1 MMSNKLFKLSAFF
14 VLSAML
20 VAACGGLP
28 GSAGAG
34 GTATPLPPIVSEGEI
49 VVDGRLVPNKWVD
62 LAFNSSGEIAEVL
75 VEEGDLVQAGD
86 VIARLGNRE
95 VLESNVSKASLELLS
110 AQQEQLDA
118 EQARQQLFDT
128 LSTAQTNALQ
138 ELNDARQALKDAD
151 RKVAGLRSDPSQA
164 DLEEAEATLILAED
178 KLDKAEDDYKEY
190 ENRSEK
196 NLIRAAILNKV
207 AQARRDYDNALR
219 RFNNIL
225 SGSTEF
231 SRNQSLAEQQIAQS
245 RLEQA
250 QKDYDELLEGPDPDS
265 LALAEKRIET
275 AAGRI
280 ASAETAITAAQSA
293 LADLDLVAT
302 IPGTLTQMDLIVGQ
316 RVSPAEVV
324 AQIADFSKWYV
335 ETDNLTEI
343 DVVDV
348 TTGQNA
354 TVTPDAVPD
363 LILNGV
369 VEKISDNFE
378 EKRGDITYT
387 ARILLNEVDPRLR
400 WGMTT
405 VVKFEK

>member
-1 MMSNKLFKLSAFF
+1 MTNKFFKLSTILIFAAF
-14 VLSAML
+14 LL
-20 VAACGGLP
+20 AARGQMP
-28 GSAGAG
+28 GAG
-34 GTATPLPPIVSEGEI
+34 GAAGTPTALPPVVSAGEI
-49 VVDGRLVPNKWVD
+49 VVDGRIVPNEWVD
-62 LAFNSSGEIAEVL
+62 LAFNTSGEIAEVL
-75 VEEGDLVQAGD
+75 VKEGDSVQAGD

-95 VLESNVSKASLELLS
+95 TLESNVSNANLEILS

-118 EQARQQLFDT
+118 EQARQELFDT
-128 LSTAQTNALQ
+128 LSIAQTNALQ

-164 DLEEAEATLILAED
+164 DLEEAEATLILTKD
-178 KLDKAEDDYKEY
+178 KLTKAEKDYKEY

-196 NLIRAAILNKV
+196 NLIRAALLNKV
-207 AQARRDYDNALR
+207 SQARRDYDNALR

-225 SGSTEF
+225 NGSTDF
-231 SRNQSLAEQQIAQS
+231 SRTQTQAEQQIAQS

-250 QKDYDELLEGPDPDS
+250 QKDYDELQTGPDPDQ

-275 AAGRI
+275 AKGRI
-280 ASAETAITAAQSA
+280 SAAETALAAAQA
-293 LADLDLVAT
+293 TLADGDLVAT
-302 IPGTLTQMDLIVGQ
+302 IPGTLTKLDLISGQ
-316 RVSPAEVV
+316 RVSPGVTV

-348 TTGQNA
+348 AVGQNA
-354 TVTPDAVPD
+354 TITPDALPELV
-363 LILNGV
+363 LSGV

-387 ARILLNEVDPRLR
+387 ARILLNDVDPRLR

>member
-1 MMSNKLFKLSAFF
+1 MSNKLFKLSTFF

-28 GSAGAG
+28 GGAGAG
-34 GTATPLPPIVSEGEI
+34 GTPTALPPVVTEGEI

-75 VEEGDLVQAGD
+75 VEEGAVVQAGD

-95 VLESNVSKASLELLS
+95 ALESNVSKASLELLS

-151 RKVAGLRSDPSQA
+151 RKAAGLRSDPSQA
-164 DLEEAEATLILAED
+164 DLEEAEATLILTED
-178 KLDKAEDDYKEY
+178 KLDKAEDDWKEY

-196 NLIRAAILNKV
+196 NLIRAAMLNKV

-219 RFNNIL
+219 RYNNIL
-225 SGSTEF
+225 NGSTEF
-231 SRNQSLAEQQIAQS
+231 SRTQALAEQQIAQS

-250 QKDYDELLEGPDPDS
+250 QKDYDELQEGPDPDS
-265 LALAEKRIET
+265 LALADKRIET
-275 AAGRI
+275 AVGRI

-348 TTGQNA
+348 AVGQNA
-354 TVTPDAVPD
+354 TVTPDAAPD
-363 LILNGV
+363 LVLNGV

-387 ARILLNEVDPRLR
+387 ARILLNEIDPRLR

>member
-1 MMSNKLFKLSAFF
+1 MSNKLFKLSAFF

-28 GSAGAG
+28 GGAGAG
-34 GTATPLPPIVSEGEI
+34 GTPTPLPPIVSEGEI

-95 VLESNVSKASLELLS
+95 TLESNVSKASLELLS

-164 DLEEAEATLILAED
+164 DLEEAEATLILTED
-178 KLDKAEDDYKEY
+178 KLDKAEDDWKEY

-196 NLIRAAILNKV
+196 NLIRAAMLNRV

-219 RFNNIL
+219 RYNNIL

-231 SRNQSLAEQQIAQS
+231 SRTQSLAEQQIAQS

-250 QKDYDELLEGPDPDS
+250 QKDYDELQEGPDPDS

-275 AAGRI
+275 ATGRI

-316 RVSPAEVV
+316 RISPAEVV

-348 TTGQNA
+348 AVGQNS

-363 LILNGV
+363 LVLNGV

-387 ARILLNEVDPRLR
+387 ARILLNEIDPRLR

>member
-1 MMSNKLFKLSAFF
+1 
-14 VLSAML
+14 
-20 VAACGGLP
+20 
-28 GSAGAG
+28 
-34 GTATPLPPIVSEGEI
+34 
-49 VVDGRLVPNKWVD
+49 
-62 LAFNSSGEIAEVL
+62 
-75 VEEGDLVQAGD
+75 
-86 VIARLGNRE
+86 
-95 VLESNVSKASLELLS
+95 
-110 AQQEQLDA
+110 
-118 EQARQQLFDT
+118 
-128 LSTAQTNALQ
+128 LQ

>member
-1 MMSNKLFKLSAFF
+1 MTKKLFKLSTILILAA
-14 VLSAML
+14 LL
-20 VAACGGLP
+20 LAACGQMP
-28 GSAGAG
+28 GAG
-34 GTATPLPPIVSEGEI
+34 GADGTPTALPPVVSAGEI
-49 VVDGRLVPNKWVD
+49 VVDGRIVPDESVE
-62 LAFNSSGEIAEVL
+62 LAFNTSGEIAEVL
-75 VEEGDLVQAGD
+75 VQEGDSVQAGD

-95 VLESNVSKASLELLS
+95 TLESNVSKANLDILS

-118 EQARQQLFDT
+118 EQARQELFDT
-128 LSTAQTNALQ
+128 LSIAQTNALQ

-164 DLEEAEATLILAED
+164 DLEEAEATLILTKD
-178 KLDKAEDDYKEY
+178 KLTKAEKDYKEY

-196 NLIRAAILNKV
+196 NLIRARCSTRFPGRAAITITPCAATTTSSMAGPNL
-207 AQARRDYDNALR
+207 AAPRRR
-219 RFNNIL
+219 Q
-225 SGSTEF
+225 S
-231 SRNQSLAEQQIAQS
+231 SRSPSHAWRKPRKTTTS
-245 RLEQA
+245 C
-250 QKDYDELLEGPDPDS
+250 KPDPIPTQ

-275 AAGRI
+275 ATGRI
-280 ASAETAITAAQSA
+280 SAAETALAAAQAA

-302 IPGTLTQMDLIVGQ
+302 IPGTVTRLDLIDGQ
-316 RVSPAEVV
+316 RVSPGEVV

-348 TTGQNA
+348 AVGQNA
-354 TVTPDAVPD
+354 TVTPDALPELV
-363 LILNGV
+363 LSGV

>member
-1 MMSNKLFKLSAFF
+1 MSNKLFKMSTILIIA
-14 VLSAML
+14 AML
-20 VAACGGLP
+20 MAACSKLP
-28 GSAGAG
+28 GGAGAD
-34 GTATPLPPIVSEGEI
+34 GTPTALPPVVSEGEI
-49 VVDGRLVPNKWVD
+49 VVDGRLVPNKSVD
-62 LAFNSSGEIAEVL
+62 LAFNTSGEIAEVL
-75 VEEGDLVQAGD
+75 VEEGDTVQAGD

-110 AQQEQLDA
+110 GQQEQLDS
-118 EQARQQLFDT
+118 EQARQELFDT

-138 ELNDARQALKDAD
+138 ELNDARQAVKDAD
-151 RKVAGLRSDPSQA
+151 RKVAGLRTDPTQA
-164 DLEEAEATLILAED
+164 DLEEAQASLILAED
-178 KLDKAEDDYKEY
+178 KLDKAEKDYKEY
-190 ENRSEK
+190 ANAQEK
-196 NLIRAAILNKV
+196 NVIRAAMLNKV

-219 RFNNIL
+219 RFNNITG
-225 SGSTEF
+225 GSTEF
-231 SRNQSLAEQQIAQS
+231 SRNQAFAEQQIAQS

-250 QKDYDELLEGPDPDS
+250 QKDYDELQQGPDPDK
-265 LALAEKRIET
+265 LALAESRIET
-275 AAGRI
+275 AKGRI
-280 ASAETAITAAQSA
+280 TSAENAIKAAESA

-302 IPGTLTQMDLIVGQ
+302 IPGTITQMDLIVGQ
-316 RVSPAEVV
+316 RVSPSETV

-348 TTGQNA
+348 AVGQNA
-354 TVTPDAVPD
+354 TVTPDAAPD
-363 LILNGV
+363 LVLSGV

>member
-1 MMSNKLFKLSAFF
+1 MSNKLFKLSAFF

-34 GTATPLPPIVSEGEI
+34 GTPTPLPPIVSEGEI

-95 VLESNVSKASLELLS
+95 ALESNVSKASLELLS

-164 DLEEAEATLILAED
+164 DLEEAEATLILTED
-178 KLDKAEDDYKEY
+178 KLDKAEDDWKEY

-196 NLIRAAILNKV
+196 NLIRAAVLNRV

-219 RFNNIL
+219 RYNNIL

-231 SRNQSLAEQQIAQS
+231 SRTQSLAEQQIAQS

-250 QKDYDELLEGPDPDS
+250 QKDYDELLDGPDPDG
-265 LALAEKRIET
+265 LALADKRIET

-280 ASAETAITAAQSA
+280 ASADTAITAAQSA

-316 RVSPAEVV
+316 RVTPAEVV

-348 TTGQNA
+348 AVGQNA
-354 TVTPDAVPD
+354 SVTPDAAPD
-363 LILNGV
+363 LVLSGV

-387 ARILLNEVDPRLR
+387 ARILLNEIDPRLR

>member
-1 MMSNKLFKLSAFF
+1 
-14 VLSAML
+14 ML

-34 GTATPLPPIVSEGEI
+34 GTPTPLPPIVSEGEI

-95 VLESNVSKASLELLS
+95 ALESNVSKASLELLS

-164 DLEEAEATLILAED
+164 DLEEAEATLILTED
-178 KLDKAEDDYKEY
+178 KLDKAEDDWKEY

-196 NLIRAAILNKV
+196 NLIRAAVLNRV

-219 RFNNIL
+219 RYNNIL

-231 SRNQSLAEQQIAQS
+231 SRTQSLAEQQIAQS

-250 QKDYDELLEGPDPDS
+250 QKDYDELLDGPDPDG
-265 LALAEKRIET
+265 LALADKRIET

-280 ASAETAITAAQSA
+280 ASADTAITAAQSA

-316 RVSPAEVV
+316 RVTPAEVV

-348 TTGQNA
+348 AVGQNA
-354 TVTPDAVPD
+354 SVTPDAAPD
-363 LILNGV
+363 LVLSGV

-387 ARILLNEVDPRLR
+387 ARILLNEIDPRLR

>member
-1 MMSNKLFKLSAFF
+1 MSNKLFKLSAFF
-14 VLSAML
+14 VLAAML

-34 GTATPLPPIVSEGEI
+34 GTPTPLPPIVSEGEI

-95 VLESNVSKASLELLS
+95 ALESNVSKASLELLS

-164 DLEEAEATLILAED
+164 DLEEAEATLILTED
-178 KLDKAEDDYKEY
+178 KLDKAEDDWKEY

-196 NLIRAAILNKV
+196 NLIRAAVLNRV

-219 RFNNIL
+219 RYNNIL

-231 SRNQSLAEQQIAQS
+231 SRTQSLAEQQIAQS

-250 QKDYDELLEGPDPDS
+250 QKDYDELLDGPDPDG
-265 LALAEKRIET
+265 LALADKRIET

-280 ASAETAITAAQSA
+280 ASADTAITAAQSA

-316 RVSPAEVV
+316 RVTPAEVV

-348 TTGQNA
+348 AVGQNA
-354 TVTPDAVPD
+354 SVTPDAAPD
-363 LILNGV
+363 LVLSGV

-387 ARILLNEVDPRLR
+387 ARILLNEIDPRLR

>member
-1 MMSNKLFKLSAFF
+1 MSNKLFKTSSFLILIAI
-14 VLSAML
+14 LL
-20 VAACGGLP
+20 AACGGLP
-28 GSAGAG
+28 GGAGAE
-34 GTATPLPPIVSEGEI
+34 GTPTALPPIVTEGEI
-49 VVDGRLVPNKWVD
+49 VVDGRLVPNKSVN

-75 VEEGDLVQAGD
+75 VEEGVLVAAGD

-95 VLESNVSKASLELLS
+95 TLESNVSNANLELLS

-128 LSTAQTNALQ
+128 LSVAQTNALQ

-178 KLDKAEDDYKEY
+178 KLKKAEDDWKEY

-196 NLIRAAILNKV
+196 NVIRAAVLNKV

-219 RFNNIL
+219 RYNNIL

-231 SRNQSLAEQQIAQS
+231 SRTQAQAEQKIAQS

-250 QKDYDELLEGPDPDS
+250 QKDYDELQEGPDPDS
-265 LALAEKRIET
+265 LALADKRIET
-275 AAGRI
+275 AKGRI
-280 ASAETAITAAQSA
+280 TAAETALAAAQAA
-293 LADLDLVAT
+293 LTDLDLIAT
-302 IPGTLTQMDLIVGQ
+302 IPGTITQMDLIVGQ
-316 RVSPAEVV
+316 RVSPGETV
-324 AQIADFSKWYV
+324 AQITDFSKWYV

-348 TTGQNA
+348 AVGQNA
-354 TVTPDAVPD
+354 SVTPDAVPD
-363 LILNGV
+363 LVLNGV

-387 ARILLNEVDPRLR
+387 ARILLNDVDPRLR

>member
-1 MMSNKLFKLSAFF
+1 MTNKLFKLSTILIFAA
-14 VLSAML
+14 LL
-20 VAACGGLP
+20 LAACGQMP
-28 GSAGAG
+28 GAG
-34 GTATPLPPIVSEGEI
+34 GADGTPTALPPVVSAGEI
-49 VVDGRLVPNKWVD
+49 VVDGRIVPNEWVD
-62 LAFNSSGEIAEVL
+62 LAFNTSGEIAEVL
-75 VEEGDLVQAGD
+75 VQEGDSVQAGD

-95 VLESNVSKASLELLS
+95 TLESNVSKANLEILS

-118 EQARQQLFDT
+118 EQARQELFDT
-128 LSTAQTNALQ
+128 LSIAQTNALQ

-164 DLEEAEATLILAED
+164 DLEEAEATLILTKD
-178 KLDKAEDDYKEY
+178 KLTKAEKDYKEY

-196 NLIRAAILNKV
+196 NLIRAALLNKV
-207 AQARRDYDNALR
+207 SQARRDYDNALR
-219 RFNNIL
+219 RYNNIL
-225 SGSTEF
+225 NGSTDF
-231 SRNQSLAEQQIAQS
+231 SRTQTQAEQQIAQS
-245 RLEQA
+245 RLAQA
-250 QKDYDELLEGPDPDS
+250 QKDYDELQTGPDPDQ

-275 AAGRI
+275 AKGRI
-280 ASAETAITAAQSA
+280 SATETALAAAQAA

-302 IPGTLTQMDLIVGQ
+302 IPGTITKLDLIGGQ
-316 RVSPAEVV
+316 RVSPGVMV

-348 TTGQNA
+348 AVGQNA
-354 TVTPDAVPD
+354 TITPDALPELV
-363 LILNGV
+363 LSGV

-387 ARILLNEVDPRLR
+387 ARILLNDVDPRLR

>member
-1 MMSNKLFKLSAFF
+1 MSNKLFKLSAFF

-34 GTATPLPPIVSEGEI
+34 GTPTPLPPIVSEGEI

-95 VLESNVSKASLELLS
+95 ALELNVSKASLELLS

-164 DLEEAEATLILAED
+164 DLEEAEATLILTED
-178 KLDKAEDDYKEY
+178 KLDKAEDDWKEY

-196 NLIRAAILNKV
+196 NLIRAAVLNRV

-219 RFNNIL
+219 RYNNIL

-231 SRNQSLAEQQIAQS
+231 SRTQSLAEQQIAQS

-250 QKDYDELLEGPDPDS
+250 QKDYDELLDGPDPDG
-265 LALAEKRIET
+265 LALADKRIET

-280 ASAETAITAAQSA
+280 ASADTAITAAQSA

-316 RVSPAEVV
+316 RVTPAEVV

-348 TTGQNA
+348 AVGQNA
-354 TVTPDAVPD
+354 SVTPDAAPD
-363 LILNGV
+363 LVLSGV

-387 ARILLNEVDPRLR
+387 ARILLNEIDPRLR

>member
-1 MMSNKLFKLSAFF
+1 MTNKLFKLSTILILAA
-14 VLSAML
+14 LL
-20 VAACGGLP
+20 LAACGQMP
-28 GSAGAG
+28 GAG
-34 GTATPLPPIVSEGEI
+34 GADGTPTALPPVVSAGEI
-49 VVDGRLVPNKWVD
+49 VVDGRIVPNESVD
-62 LAFNSSGEIAEVL
+62 LSFNTSGEIAEVL
-75 VEEGDLVQAGD
+75 VEEGDIVQAGD
-86 VIARLGNRE
+86 VIARLSNRE
-95 VLESNVSKASLELLS
+95 TLESNVSKANLEILS

-118 EQARQQLFDT
+118 EQARQELFDT
-128 LSTAQTNALQ
+128 LSIAQTNALQ

-164 DLEEAEATLILAED
+164 DLEEAEATLILTKD
-178 KLDKAEDDYKEY
+178 KLTKAEKDYKEY

-196 NLIRAAILNKV
+196 NLIRAALLNKV
-207 AQARRDYDNALR
+207 SQARRDYDNALR
-219 RFNNIL
+219 RYNNIL
-225 SGSTEF
+225 NGSTDF
-231 SRNQSLAEQQIAQS
+231 SRTQTQAEQQIAQA
-245 RLEQA
+245 RLAQA
-250 QKDYDELLEGPDPDS
+250 QKDYDELQNGPDPDA

-275 AAGRI
+275 AKGRI
-280 ASAETAITAAQSA
+280 SSAETSLAAAQAA

-302 IPGTLTQMDLIVGQ
+302 IPGTITKLDLIDGQ
-316 RVSPAEVV
+316 RVSPGETV

-348 TTGQNA
+348 AVGQNA
-354 TVTPDAVPD
+354 TVTPDALPELV
-363 LILNGV
+363 LSGV

-387 ARILLNEVDPRLR
+387 ARILLNDVDPRLR

>member
-1 MMSNKLFKLSAFF
+1 MSNKLFKLSAFF

-20 VAACGGLP
+20 VAACGALP

-34 GTATPLPPIVSEGEI
+34 GTPTPLPPIVSEGEI

-75 VEEGDLVQAGD
+75 VEEGNQVQAGD

-196 NLIRAAILNKV
+196 NLIRAAMLNKV

-219 RFNNIL
+219 RYNNIL

-250 QKDYDELLEGPDPDS
+250 QKDYDELQEGPDPDS

-363 LILNGV
+363 LVLSGV

-387 ARILLNEVDPRLR
+387 ARILLNEIDPRLR